1 MAKTWGV
8 NGALVVVLVMV
19 AGCMGPVWTVA
30 SSASPTC
37 DSNSLPA
44 EKTRASKLTP
54 NTIHKLCPSTS
65 SLGPPIC
72 GDGGPFSFYYTSPTK
87 RRSSNKI
94 LIEFMGGG
102 ACWDAN
108 TCDYQAQMLSMQEGL
123 DNYLG
128 YSCSEIQAAIDMNDG
143 AYEGQDLPFNMLCAQ
158 KLGDDL
164 DLRDYHFIVVPYCT
178 QDVHIGDNEI
188 VYDGNGNTVY
198 HRGGRNMLSVLE
210 WVYDNFA
217 HAEHVAL
224 TGCSGKYVR
233 RNKRVL

>member
-1 MAKTWGV
+1 MTMRAFQ
-8 NGALVVVLVMV
+8 GALALLLT
-19 AGCMGPVWTVA
+19 AGCFLVTLATA
-30 SSASPTC
+30 SYSPTC

-44 EKTRASKLTP
+44 EQSKASKLTP

-108 TCDYQAQMLSMQEGL
+108 SCDYNAQMLSMQEAL
-123 DNYLG
+123 DNYMG
-128 YSCSEIQAAIDMNDG
+128 YSCSEIQAGMDMNG
-143 AYEGQDLPFNMLCAQ
+143 GQFEGQDLPANMLCAQ
-158 KLGDDL
+158 KLGEDL
-164 DLRDYHFIVVPYCT
+164 DLQDYHSVVVPYCT
-178 QDVHIGDNEI
+178 QDVHMGDSEI
-188 VYDGNGNTVY
+188 SYDGDGTIVY

-210 WVYDNFA
+210 WVYKNFP
-217 HAEHVAL
+217 HPEHVIL
-224 TGCSGKYVR
+224 TGCSGT
-233 RNKRVL
+233 